1 MFGEITEN
9 SPKAVSEMKE
19 KLTAAKGEERIALL
33 SGLSEALLGRSVKE
47 SLDYANQALDLSRKL
62 GNRQLEA
69 AALGQLGKAQ
79 CAGGNY
85 KTAFE
90 TFNRLLVLE
99 KSRGDKKGI
108 AYALNRIGFALTDL
122 GRYDEALNFYRRS
135 LKLADEIGDIHT
147 IASSLNEM
155 GVVYWYKGEVDNA
168 LPEFHKAYK
177 MFVKLGDRKNAAMT
191 GINIG
196 LLYHEA
202 GMLSDAI
209 AKYKESLKIF
219 RELKHREGVGT
230 AYINLCSAYRDL
242 HQLTRAL
249 SAAKK
254 ALTEFQITGD
264 KQGLADANASIGAIL
279 FLQGKRQ
286 EVEPYVRKAL
296 DSYRALGIRNGEA
309 DLCGQMARLYL
320 AMGQRAKGEAYMRK
334 AFEIYSNIKSKREAA
349 EMSRQLSHLYE
360 EDGNYR
366 EALHFANLFLFYGEK
381 SRKSVA
387 KLRSQYEKE
396 KIQNQQ
402 ERLKQQKKI
411 AALKERK
418 NRLIQLFMVVFL
430 GIVLLILW
438 ILYRSIK
445 AKKRANEL
453 LSSLNRQLQIQS
465 RTDALTGLP
474 NRRSMLE
481 ALEQERLRYERNKID
496 FALLM
501 ADVDDFKE
509 INDNY
514 GHDAGDAV
522 LKKISDVFRHYVRQ
536 SDGVCRWG
544 GEEFFFLLR
553 DTDIQGAQKVAEKIR
568 KGVAEA
574 VISWRGKNL
583 KVTVTI
589 GVSSF
594 SASGRDIQQAI
605 RHADHA
611 MYAGKKAGKNRVV
624 GSG

>member
-1 MFGEITEN
+1 MPEN
-9 SPKAVSEMKE
+9 GPKAVSRLKIRLE
-19 KLTAAKGEERIALL
+19 TAKGEERVRLL
-33 SGLSEALLGRSVKE
+33 SRLSEVLLGRSVDE
-47 SLDYANQALDLSRKL
+47 SLRYAGIALKLSRELK
-62 GNRQLEA
+62 NPKLEA
-69 AALGQLGKAQ
+69 MALSQVGKAQ
-79 CAGGNY
+79 CAGGDY
-85 KTAFE
+85 RVAFQ
-90 TFNRLLVLE
+90 TFNILFTLQKKR
-99 KSRGDKKGI
+99 KDKKGI
-108 AYALNRIGFALTDL
+108 AYALNRLGYALTDL
-122 GRYDEALNFYRRS
+122 GQYDEALAHYRRS
-135 LKLADEIGDIHT
+135 LKLAEEIGDTHT

-219 RELKHREGVGT
+219 RELKHREGIGT

-242 HQLTRAL
+242 HQFSRAL

-296 DSYRALGIRNGEA
+296 DSYRTLGIRNGEA
-309 DLCGQMARLYL
+309 DLCGQLARLYL
-320 AMGQRAKGEAYMRK
+320 AMGQRSKGEAYMRK
-334 AFEIYSNIKSKREAA
+334 AFEIYSEIKSKREAA

-387 KLRSQYEKE
+387 KLKSQYEKE
-396 KIQNQQ
+396 RIQNQK
-402 ERLKQQKKI
+402 ERLQQEKKI
-411 AALKERK
+411 AVLKEKK
-418 NRLIQLFMVVFL
+418 NRLIQFFMIISL

-438 ILYRSIK
+438 ILYRSFK
-445 AKKRANEL
+445 AKKKANEL
-453 LSSLNRQLQIQS
+453 LSSLNRQLRIQS

-481 ALEQERLRYERNKID
+481 ALEVESLRYERNKID

-501 ADVDDFKE
+501 TDVDDFKE
-509 INDNY
+509 VNDNY
-514 GHDAGDAV
+514 GHEAGDIV
-522 LKKISDVFRHYVRQ
+522 LKEISDIFRRYVRQ
-536 SDGVCRWG
+536 SDAVCRWG

-553 DTDIQGAQKVAEKIR
+553 DTDLHGAQKVAEKIR

-574 VISWRGKNL
+574 VIPWRGENL

-594 SASGRDIQQAI
+594 SVAGRDIQQAI

-611 MYAGKKAGKNRVV
+611 MYAGKKAGKNRVCTV
-624 GSG
+624 QGDGC